1 MKCLRFLKLFYLQRQ
16 VCLHILAPLHAE
28 ILKPSFIQVSVEVTF
43 GVDVVL
49 VLVLYWF
56 YFRSHYSSSL
66 KPVEVT
72 LGVDVDMKLFRL
84 RFHTY
89 KKPHILLKLME
100 KLMNSFKAEQPI
112 LLMNSCQTICIEFK

>member
-1 MKCLRFLKLFYLQRQ
+1 M
-16 VCLHILAPLHAE
+16 CLHILAPLHAE

-43 GVDVVL
+43 GADVVL

-72 LGVDVDMKLFRL
+72 FGVDVVLVLVLYWF
-84 RFHTY
+84 
-89 KKPHILLKLME
+89 
-100 KLMNSFKAEQPI
+100 
-112 LLMNSCQTICIEFK
+112 